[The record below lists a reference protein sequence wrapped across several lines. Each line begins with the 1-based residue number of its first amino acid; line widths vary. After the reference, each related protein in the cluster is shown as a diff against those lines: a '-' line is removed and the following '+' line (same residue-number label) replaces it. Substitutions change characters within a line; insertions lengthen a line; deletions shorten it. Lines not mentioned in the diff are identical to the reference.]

1 MEGLVVGVGKV
12 TALLA
17 CVCVA
22 VQCLESI
29 LCKSPSPGRGL
40 SWLVE
45 TIKSLEHVPALRGQ
59 VCRTLV
65 QVSEGGEEEGNRR
78 GGVSGQGG
86 DCCSCRRALQ

>member
-1 MEGLVVGVGKV
+1 MVVGVGKV
-12 TALLA
+12 NSTVGL
-17 CVCVA
+17 CCVA

-45 TIKSLEHVPALRGQ
+45 TIKSLDHVPALRGQ
-59 VCRTLV
+59 VCHTLV

-78 GGVSGQGG
+78 GEVRG
-86 DCCSCRRALQ
+86 